1 MRALVMLLLDLGAIA
16 IAAVGSLLLRDN
28 LEFSPER
35 MVALTPYL
43 LFSVGAGALLLPV
56 VGTNRGFW
64 RYSTFSDF
72 LRVAIGAPL
81 TVLAATSAT
90 FAYDRLEGLARAIPV
105 LHVIL
110 AVALMCALRAAMRL
124 RHGLRSRAKITP
136 ALDAP
141 VRAETVLILG
151 LNTVAELFIRAAKQF
166 AADAIHI
173 AGVLGRNDRHRG
185 RFLHG
190 VSILGLPDELL
201 EVLRRLEVHGVEINR
216 IVVTVAPSELSPQVR
231 DALGSIEDSTGITI
245 DYFSERLRLEAD
257 NSIQHPPPP
266 LSEDGPGGPR
276 GGSLPTLRAIVD
288 GGVLVR
294 PYWRI
299 KRATDF
305 VLALIMI
312 IFAAPLMVIIAAA
325 VALDVGVPVLFWQ
338 ERPGVFGR
346 RMKLY
351 KFRTMRS
358 AHDELGRRIPE
369 ERRSSLVG
377 RFLRRT
383 RLDELPQLFN
393 ILIGEMSFI
402 GPRPLL
408 PVDQSPAHS
417 GRLAVRPGLTGWA
430 QVHGGREV
438 GASDKAAMDVWYIC
452 NASFPNDLAISLKTV
467 RMVVLGERVD
477 AKRIEQAWQEVEFW
491 ARNNSSFSP
500 SVTPAAI
507 SVRAV
512 A

>member
-190 VSILGLPDELL
+190 VSILGLPYELL
-201 EVLRRLEVHGVEINR
+201 
-216 IVVTVAPSELSPQVR
+216 
-231 DALGSIEDSTGITI
+231 
-245 DYFSERLRLEAD
+245 
-257 NSIQHPPPP
+257 
-266 LSEDGPGGPR
+266 
-276 GGSLPTLRAIVD
+276 
-288 GGVLVR
+288 
-294 PYWRI
+294 
-299 KRATDF
+299 
-305 VLALIMI
+305 
-312 IFAAPLMVIIAAA
+312 
-325 VALDVGVPVLFWQ
+325 
-338 ERPGVFGR
+338 
-346 RMKLY
+346 
-351 KFRTMRS
+351 
-358 AHDELGRRIPE
+358 
-369 ERRSSLVG
+369 
-377 RFLRRT
+377 
-383 RLDELPQLFN
+383 
-393 ILIGEMSFI
+393 
-402 GPRPLL
+402 
-408 PVDQSPAHS
+408 
-417 GRLAVRPGLTGWA
+417 
-430 QVHGGREV
+430 
-438 GASDKAAMDVWYIC
+438 
-452 NASFPNDLAISLKTV
+452 
-467 RMVVLGERVD
+467 
-477 AKRIEQAWQEVEFW
+477 
-491 ARNNSSFSP
+491 
-500 SVTPAAI
+500 
-507 SVRAV
+507 
-512 A
+512 